1 MNSVDLRKN
10 NLNVFS
16 TIKPFVFANW
26 RLFAIGWI
34 LALMVV
40 GIRIAF
46 PWPLKVILHQWVG
59 KSGSTPD
66 SSSWFGGG
74 NVTVVNAV
82 VFFLLVVSLGWADYW
97 ERWFFARFSI
107 NIAHDLRL
115 RAVDSAVAVRRR
127 QLNGVGTGELVSRL
141 IGDLARFKA
150 GLKGFL
156 VHVATNGMLLIGVIV
171 VLFMVSFQVG
181 LVMAA
186 AGLAIFGATMWG
198 AWATYQRAS
207 RYRQKEGHL
216 AESIQHATADQHS
229 GSSDFSTGSRES
241 GNHEAAL
248 TQIQGRTTWFSHA
261 AFGIGVVVCLILGSR
276 EVQAGTLDPG
286 DVVVFVL
293 YAMMLRAPMVQLS
306 RQGARTGK
314 IVACL
319 VRIND
324 IICNGETEDA
334 SEAEMEITSLS
345 QTLELNEVVVR
356 AGGIGK
362 RLAGPISLKINAGE
376 RVLVLGERGSGKTS
390 LLRAIRGSLAPVE
403 GCILWD
409 GRDFSQLSNA
419 TRLSAVAMMSDS
431 ARWIRQRIGGLV
443 DPTAGHSTEEV
454 CGLIER
460 LGGKRIVRR
469 LKRGLDTKLGSNQ
482 LSSNERKTIIV
493 ARLLLTGPSVLL
505 FDQPHSGMSRKHSR
519 QILRAITND
528 AQHRTVIVTSTVAR
542 SLSQFDRII
551 HLRSGRCIFDGS
563 PEVWRDQSDSA
574 VSGSVSKRV
583 GV

>member
-10 NLNVFS
+10 HLSVFS
-16 TIKPFVFANW
+16 TIKPFVLANW
-26 RLFAIGWI
+26 RLFAIGCS
-34 LALMVV
+34 LALAVV
-40 GIRIAF
+40 AIRIAF
-46 PWPLKVILHQWVG
+46 PWPLKAILHQWVG
-59 KSGSTPD
+59 NSAKTPD
-66 SSSWFGGG
+66 PSAWFGGG
-74 NVTVVNAV
+74 HATVVNAV
-82 VFFLLVVSLGWADYW
+82 IFFLLVVGLGWADYW

-127 QLNGVGTGELVSRL
+127 ELDGVGTGELVSRL

-156 VHVATNGMLLIGVIV
+156 VHVATNGMHLIGVIV
-171 VLFMVSFQVG
+171 VLFMISVQVG
-181 LVMAA
+181 LVMGMAA
-186 AGLAIFGATMWG
+186 VAILGVTFWG

-216 AESIQHATADQHS
+216 AESIHHATTDHHS
-229 GSSDFSTGSRES
+229 GSSDFATGSRES

-248 TQIQGRTTWFSHA
+248 TQIQGRTTWFSHT

-276 EVQAGTLDPG
+276 QVQVGTLDPG

-314 IVACL
+314 IMACL

-324 IICNGETEDA
+324 IICDGETEDA
-334 SEAEMEITSLS
+334 SEVDTEGPSLS
-345 QTLELNEVVVR
+345 QTLELNEVVVQ
-356 AGGIGK
+356 ANGIGR
-362 RLAGPISLKINAGE
+362 RLVGPISLKINAGE
-376 RVLVLGERGSGKTS
+376 RVLVLGERGAGKTS
-390 LLRAIRGSLAPVE
+390 LLRAIRGSSAPAE

-409 GRDFSQLSNA
+409 GQDFSQLSGWA
-419 TRLSAVAMMSDS
+419 RSRAVGMMSDS
-431 ARWIRQRIGGLV
+431 ARWTRQRIGGLV
-443 DPTAGHSTEEV
+443 DPSGGHSTEEV
-454 CGLIER
+454 CRLIER

-469 LKRGLDTKLGSNQ
+469 MKRGLATKLGSNQ
-482 LSSNERKTIIV
+482 FSSNERKTIIV

-505 FDQPHSGMSRKHSR
+505 FDQPHSGMSREHSR
-519 QILRAITND
+519 RILRAITND
-528 AQHRTVIVTSTVAR
+528 AQHRTIIVTSTVVR
-542 SLSQFDRII
+542 SLSQFDRVI

-563 PEVWRDQSDSA
+563 PEAWRDQFGSA